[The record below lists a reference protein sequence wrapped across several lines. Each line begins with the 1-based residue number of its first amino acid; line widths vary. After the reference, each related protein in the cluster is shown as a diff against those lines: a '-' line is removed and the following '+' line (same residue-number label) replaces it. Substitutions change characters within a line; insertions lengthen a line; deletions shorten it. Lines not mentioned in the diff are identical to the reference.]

1 MLALSK
7 VVSCVVGN
15 VCISSLKFFFP
26 EGAEGCPRAW
36 RERSLGA
43 ILCPGPVY
51 PASALADNSP
61 ILRVADYYLK

>member
-1 MLALSK
+1 MKWKITEKQSIQFRVYIQFK
-7 VVSCVVGN
+7 V
-15 VCISSLKFFFP
+15 FFP

-61 ILRVADYYLK
+61 ILRVVDYYLK